1 MLMEN
6 VHPKI
11 LAIDP
16 INNNLLALE
25 TIVSEA
31 FPNAELIMAQDG
43 DEGIRR
49 CHSEKP
55 DIVLLEISTS
65 ETDGFKICSRIKSED
80 SIKHIPVLMITAAGT
95 DKESRIK
102 ALEAGA
108 DAFLTQPIDEPGL
121 FAQIKAMIRIKES
134 EEDTSWLTMATDQC
148 PVGIML
154 IDPEGC
160 IEYVNSR
167 LINLTGYERSELIG
181 KNLKDIYF
189 RHKDSAFLQTIM
201 NTVLS
206 GQEWSGELQNKHKN
220 GTPYWERLIVS
231 PIVDEKGKIVHYL
244 GIKVDIT
251 EKKRILTEL
260 IIARKKA
267 EEGDRLKTSFLN
279 SMSHEVRTPLSA
291 ILGFTSLLMEP
302 ELSPEDRMA
311 YCGFLNRSSNQ
322 LLGIMDNIIQI
333 ATIEAGQ
340 EKLRTSEIDLHQ
352 VFADLYH
359 QFKEKEKPGELK
371 INYELL
377 IPEHDLKII
386 ADGTKLIQILTNLI
400 SNAFKFTETGKVEFF
415 CELKDGNLHF
425 WVKDTGPG
433 ILKEYQQVIFERFRQ
448 FSPDNTKFYGGNG
461 LGLSISK
468 AYVELMEGKI
478 WVESEPGK
486 GSVFHFT
493 IPHHPILP
501 AKKNPDETFTPEQNI
516 AMAGTILMAED
527 EWANFYIVER
537 MLKKS
542 NYVVIHVDNGK
553 KAVEECRKN
562 RNIDLVLMDLK
573 MPIMDGYEATRILKE
588 EFPSLPIIALSA
600 YALNENKKK
609 ALEAGCVDFIE
620 KPVVKEQLLS
630 KIKEHLNPG

>member
-1 MLMEN
+1 MEN
-6 VHPKI
+6 IHPKI
-11 LAIDP
+11 LAIDI
-16 INNNLLALE
+16 INSDLPALK
-25 TIVSEA
+25 TTVSQA
-31 FPNAELIMAQDG
+31 FPNAELRIAQNAN
-43 DEGIRR
+43 EGLKL
-49 CHSEKP
+49 CHFEKP
-55 DIVLLEISTS
+55 DVVLLDISRS
-65 ETDGFKICSRIKSED
+65 EMNGFEICSKIKSEN
-80 SIKHIPVLMITAAGT
+80 SIKHIPVLMITAART
-95 DKESRIK
+95 EKESRIK
-102 ALEAGA
+102 ALEVGA
-108 DAFLTQPIDEPGL
+108 DAFLTQPMDELEL

-134 EEDTSWLTMATDQC
+134 EAKEKIKWLTMATDQC

-167 LINLTGYERSELIG
+167 LMDLTGYERSELIG

-189 RHKDSAFLQTIM
+189 RHADSAFLQKIINTI
-201 NTVLS
+201 LS
-206 GQEWSGELQNKHKN
+206 GQEWSGELRNKNKN
-220 GTPYWERLIVS
+220 GTPYWERIIVS
-231 PIVDEKGKIVHYL
+231 PVLSEEGEIVHHL
-244 GIKVDIT
+244 VIKVDIS
-251 EKKRILTEL
+251 EKKKILTEL

-291 ILGFTSLLMEP
+291 IMGFTSLLMEP
-302 ELSPEDRMA
+302 ELSQEDRMA

-322 LLGIMDNIIQI
+322 LLCIMDNIIQI

-352 VFADLYH
+352 IFADLYH

-371 INYELL
+371 INYELHL
-377 IPEHDLKII
+377 PEHDLKII

-400 SNAFKFTETGKVEFF
+400 SNALKFTETGEIEFC
-415 CELKDGNLHF
+415 CELKNENLHF
-425 WVKDTGPG
+425 WVRDTGPG
-433 ILKEYQQVIFERFRQ
+433 ILKEYQQIIFERFRQ

-461 LGLSISK
+461 LGLAISK
-468 AYVELMEGKI
+468 AYVELMGGNI

-501 AKKNPDETFTPEQNI
+501 AKKIPDETFNPEQNI
-516 AMAGTILMAED
+516 ATSETILMAED

-537 MLKKS
+537 MLKKL
-542 NYVVIHVDNGK
+542 NYLVIHVDNGK
-553 KAVEECRKN
+553 KAVEACRKN
-562 RNIDLVLMDLK
+562 QNIDLVLMDLK

-609 ALEAGCVDFIE
+609 AMEAGCVDFIE
-620 KPVVKEQLLS
+620 KPVVKEQLLL
-630 KIKEHLNPG
+630 KIKEHLKPR